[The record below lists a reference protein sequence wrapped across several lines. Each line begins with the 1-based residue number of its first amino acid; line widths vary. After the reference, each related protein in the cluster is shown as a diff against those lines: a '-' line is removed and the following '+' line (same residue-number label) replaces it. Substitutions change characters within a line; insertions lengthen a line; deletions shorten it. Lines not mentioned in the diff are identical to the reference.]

1 MSAILAGTAGG
12 MLMASIFICAASF
25 MLFSLVQKPTPVFER
40 IFDRFPPQKV
50 MLSIVALAYP
60 IWGIIGAIMGILYV
74 VSVEQAPGGGLGS
87 PNQVFTVGVL
97 VVTATMAAPI
107 AVLLRQVLIGIIAI
121 AAASAGVFGWML
133 PYFA

>member
-40 IFDRFPPQKV
+40 IFDRLPPQKV

-60 IWGIIGAIMGILYV
+60 IWGIVGAIMGILYV

-97 VVTATMAAPI
+97 VVTAMMAAPI
-107 AVLLRQVLIGIIAI
+107 AVLLRPVLIGIIAI

>member
-25 MLFSLVQKPTPVFER
+25 MLFSLVRKPTPLFER

-87 PNQVFTVGVL
+87 PNLVFTVGVL
-97 VVTATMAAPI
+97 VVTAMMAAPI
-107 AVLLRQVLIGIIAI
+107 AVLLRPVLIGIIAI